1 MNRWNNADTTLLC
14 AALSFLVAVGFKIIY
29 PESILAEGF
38 LFVTE
43 AAMVGGIADWFAVT
57 ALFKKPLGF
66 PFHTAL
72 LPRRRAEFV
81 SASTQM
87 VQQEFFS
94 KRTIFKKV
102 GNLPLLPLITDWLE
116 KDETRKFLL
125 TEIFNVV
132 KKKFSSIDKES
143 LAKTLAN
150 KIRRE
155 FCNVPASKL
164 TDNLFTWVRDNEKD
178 KELFKDLIKN
188 FRTQAVKTET
198 RQKLQKVLEEYAET
212 HVQASGGF
220 AALMA
225 GLAKMLNFVNF
236 EEASEIMQTQLIKLL
251 DELAVD
257 SPLQRQTV
265 NECRVKIAELAESP
279 EIIDLAGHLQVD
291 LASAMPLEDAIEKA
305 LINLETQILSV
316 KIEDAPP
323 VDDKS
328 LVPIENNLG
337 VLLVQIFNDEYLKL
351 IKIFKGDNPIKN
363 AVEKFIRE
371 LTARTALYAQPL
383 IGTISQTALEK
394 LTEDQLNNLVYDKAE
409 QDFVWIRMNGSI
421 VGGSIGLIIFMLL
434 QLI

>member
-421 VGGSIGLIIFMLL
+421 VGGTIGLIIFMLL

>member
-14 AALSFLVAVGFKIIY
+14 AALSFLAAVGFKIIY
-29 PESILAEGF
+29 PESKLAEGF

-132 KKKFSSIDKES
+132 KKKISSIDKES
-143 LAKTLAN
+143 LAKTLSN

-164 TDNLFTWVRDNEKD
+164 TDALFTWIRDNEKD
-178 KELFKDLIKN
+178 KEVFLKLMQN
-188 FRTQAVKTET
+188 FRTQAVKSET
-198 RQKLQKVLEEYAET
+198 RQKLQAVLEEYAET
-212 HVQASGGF
+212 HVQSAGGF

-236 EEASEIMQTQLIKLL
+236 EEAAEIMQTQLIKLL

-257 SPLQRQTV
+257 SPLQRQTL

-328 LVPIENNLG
+328 LVPVENNLG

-409 QDFVWIRMNGSI
+409 QDFVWIRMNGSL
-421 VGGSIGLIIFMLL
+421 VGGLIGLIIFMLL

>member
-14 AALSFLVAVGFKIIY
+14 AALCFLVAVGFKITY
-29 PESILAEGF
+29 PSSTLAEGF

-102 GNLPLLPLITDWLE
+102 GSLKLLPLLTNYLE
-116 KDETRKFLL
+116 KNSTRKFLI
-125 TEIFNVV
+125 TEIFDVI
-132 KKKFSSIDKES
+132 KKKFSSLDKES
-143 LAKTLAN
+143 LSKTLSN
-150 KIRRE
+150 KLRRE
-155 FCNVPASKL
+155 FCNVPASQI
-164 TDNLFTWVRDNEKD
+164 TDALFAWIRDGGKD
-178 KELFKDLIKN
+178 KDFLIGVVKK
-188 FRTQAVKTET
+188 FRQIASTPET
-198 RQKLQKVLEEYAET
+198 RQKLQSILESYAEQRT
-212 HVQASGGF
+212 QSAGAFSV
-220 AALMA
+220 LMA

-236 EEASEIMQTQLIKLL
+236 EDAAEIMQEQLLKFL
-251 DELAVD
+251 DELLTD
-257 SPLQRQTV
+257 SPLQRQTL
-265 NECRVKIAELAESP
+265 NECRIKFAELAESP

-291 LASAMPLEDAIEKA
+291 LASAMPLESAIEKA
-305 LINLETQILSV
+305 LLNLENQIFSV
-316 KIEDAPP
+316 EIEDALPAETQA
-323 VDDKS
+323 V
-328 LVPIENNLG
+328 VPFANNLG
-337 VLLVQIFNDEYLKL
+337 LLIVQILNDEYLRL
-351 IKIFKGDNPIKN
+351 IEVLKGENEVKGS
-363 AVEKFIRE
+363 VEKFIHE

-383 IGTISQTALEK
+383 VGTISQSALEK

-409 QDFVWIRMNGSI
+409 KDFVWIRMNGSI
-421 VGGSIGLIIFMLL
+421 VGSAVGLIIFILL